1 MEILSVLMIA
11 TGGLMVA
18 HFVAIVMRRFA
29 SATR

>member
-18 HFVAIVMRRFA
+18 HFVAIVLRRFA
-29 SATR
+29 GTT

>member
-18 HFVAIVMRRFA
+18 HFVAIVLRRVA
-29 SATR
+29 GN